1 MSSSPNLGKVSTAN
15 FSPAAQA
22 KGAFAGTKE
31 FMESNSIVAKIA
43 FLFLVLIIFILLL
56 RLGISAISYFM
67 RPTSDPTLIDGMSD
81 GTQMHVI
88 PQNPAIPHAKP
99 ILRSINQ
106 EDGIEFTWSV
116 WTYIKDLKP
125 ENLYKHV
132 FHKGNDKINSTN
144 GLNFPN
150 NAPGLYITPHTNN
163 FVIMMNTFK
172 NIQEEII
179 VEDIPLNKWINI
191 IIRVENQNLDVYIN
205 GTIVKRHIL
214 NSVPKQNYGDVFV
227 TMNGGFNGYTS
238 SLRYW
243 NTALNIREIQ
253 SIIDKGPNLEMKEST
268 MIESEPR
275 YFSLRWFFQNPQM
288 DYGGL

>member
-81 GTQMHVI
+81 CTQMHVI

-150 NAPGLYITPHTNN
+150 NAPGLYITPHTT
-163 FVIMMNTFK
+163 V
-172 NIQEEII
+172 
-179 VEDIPLNKWINI
+179 
-191 IIRVENQNLDVYIN
+191 
-205 GTIVKRHIL
+205 
-214 NSVPKQNYGDVFV
+214 S
-227 TMNGGFNGYTS
+227 YTH
-238 SLRYW
+238 LTLPTTPYV
-243 NTALNIREIQ
+243 
-253 SIIDKGPNLEMKEST
+253 
-268 MIESEPR
+268 
-275 YFSLRWFFQNPQM
+275 
-288 DYGGL
+288 